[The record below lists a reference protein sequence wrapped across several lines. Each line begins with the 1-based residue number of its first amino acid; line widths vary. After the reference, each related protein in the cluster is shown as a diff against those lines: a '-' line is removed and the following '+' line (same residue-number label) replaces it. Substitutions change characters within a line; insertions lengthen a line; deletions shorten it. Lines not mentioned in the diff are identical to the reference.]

1 MEIVDEILTPGCPN
15 CALKHLSAALAW
27 LPVAES
33 HGNFCSGEDILRAR
47 AYINFVEA
55 LEGYESHWHYGVGLL
70 VRAEELGAMHLTT
83 ESVLGAMRE
92 RRCEAML
99 ASTPDERREAL
110 KKLVP
115 PPASLLK
122 AHLEEA
128 ARELPCMAPL
138 YVKLITDGLK
148 LVDVIISL
156 IKWVKKEYFNNDFET
171 KDNEEKGE
179 ETMATKKAAPK
190 AAKKAVAKKAVTK
203 KAVAKAPAKGAKKS
217 KK

>member
-27 LPVAES
+27 LPVADAV
-33 HGNFCSGEDILRAR
+33 GTTFCDDEEILRAR
-47 AYINFVEA
+47 AYVNFVEA
-55 LEGYESHWHYGVGLL
+55 LEGYESHWYYGVGLL
-70 VRAEELGAMHLTT
+70 VRAEELSAMNRITGPA
-83 ESVLGAMRE
+83 LGVMRE

-110 KKLVP
+110 KRLVP
-115 PPASLLK
+115 TPASLLK

-128 ARELPCMAPL
+128 VRELPCITPH
-138 YVKLITDGLK
+138 YVKLLADGLK

-171 KDNEEKGE
+171 KENEEKGE
-179 ETMATKKAAPK
+179 ETMAMKKAPAK
-190 AAKKAVAKKAVTK
+190 AAAKKAPAKKA
-203 KAVAKAPAKGAKKS
+203 AAKAPAKKAAAKKCA
-217 KK
+217 K

>member
-15 CALKHLSAALAW
+15 CAIKHLSAALAW
-27 LPVAES
+27 LPVAEARGTS
-33 HGNFCSGEDILRAR
+33 CSEEEILRAR

-70 VRAEELGAMHLTT
+70 VRAEELGAMDITT
-83 ESVLGAMRE
+83 EPVLGTMRE

-110 KKLVP
+110 KRMVP
-115 PPASLLK
+115 APASLLK

-128 ARELPCMAPL
+128 VRELPCMAPH
-138 YVKLITDGLK
+138 YVKLIADGLK
-148 LVDVIISL
+148 LVDIIISL

-171 KDNEEKGE
+171 KENEEKGGE
-179 ETMATKKAAPK
+179 PMATKKAV
-190 AAKKAVAKKAVTK
+190 AKKAVAKKAPA
-203 KAVAKAPAKGAKKS
+203 KAAVKKAPAKAAKKR
-217 KK
+217 K